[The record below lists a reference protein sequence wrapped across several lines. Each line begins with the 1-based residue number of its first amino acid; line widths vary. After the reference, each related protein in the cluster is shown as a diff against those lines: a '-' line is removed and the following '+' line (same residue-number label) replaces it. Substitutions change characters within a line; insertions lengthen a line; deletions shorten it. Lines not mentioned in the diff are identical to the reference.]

1 MDSAP
6 PLSPLLLPRRVRLAA
21 RVARGLLWLVVAFW
35 LLVGLSWGLLHGW
48 IVPRI
53 SEFRPSLEAQASR
66 ALGVPVR
73 IGELRMRSQGLIPSF
88 ELRDVTFLDPEGRTA
103 LRLPS
108 VVAALSPR
116 SAWRLGFEQLVIDGA
131 ELDIRRR
138 TDGRLEVA
146 GLDLSP
152 TAGRE
157 RTDFA
162 DWALAQTE
170 LVLRGGTLRWTDE
183 LRGAPMLALTDVQAV
198 LRNPGQRHLM
208 RLDATPPPAWGE
220 RFSLRA
226 MLKTPLLATRHS
238 PWLDWSGDLYAE
250 FSRADVS
257 LLRQYIRLDPLG
269 VDISSGQGALR
280 AWAEVV
286 KGDVTGGTADV
297 NLQGVNTRLGSNLQ
311 PLALNAVAGRF
322 GGRQLGTGFEL
333 RTEGLSFVAD
343 DGLVWPGGNVVLLH
357 TPAESLRPANT
368 ELKADRLDLAAL
380 SRIARRLPLDAS
392 THQMLD
398 SFAPHGLVEQI
409 SASWQG
415 DLSAPLV
422 LAARGRV
429 SGLAL
434 AAGAA
439 PVGSALGQPGRPGI
453 DNATVDFTLT
463 DEGGQAQVQI
473 AQGALTFPG
482 VFEQPRVP
490 FAELSTELQWKHQGA
505 RQELYVRKLRFANAD
520 AAGQAEVH
528 WHSAEGAGAGH
539 PGVLD
544 LQGSLSRGNAA
555 QVHRYLPLVLPDT
568 ARHYVRDAVT
578 LGRLSE
584 VKFKIKGDLQQL
596 PFADPKQGEFL
607 VTAKASDVQYAYV
620 PPSAVRSAAASKNWP
635 ALEALKGELVFNR
648 QSLEVREAQGRVA
661 GLTGLQLTRGS
672 ARIPNL
678 AKSVVEVNTA
688 VKGSLAQGL
697 QFVNNSPVSAML
709 SDALLQAT
717 ATGPADY
724 NMRLMLP
731 LADLAQTSVQGSLTL
746 PGNDVQFMPGTPV
759 LGRLRGALAFTEN
772 SFRVSNAQARML
784 GGELRFEGGQRA
796 TPAPGRNAGNLN
808 ANTEPAEAPLLFRGQ
823 GTVTAEGLRQAREL
837 GLVSTLAEHASGSTS
852 YSASLGFRRG
862 HSEISVSSSLQG
874 LALSLPAPLNKTTTE
889 ALPLQ
894 FDQTLLR
901 ESLAPGQ
908 NLQDQLSLS
917 LGRLAQVRYVRDIS
931 TGEARVLRGSI
942 AVGLEAG
949 ESAAMPAADV
959 AANVNLQRAD
969 LDAWGRVLAKASVNT
984 SPAPAAGN
992 AGGYMPSVLALRANE
1007 LTLQGYQLH
1016 KLVMGASR
1024 EGSTWRANMDADELS
1039 GYAEYRQPSAAPGGV
1054 GGRLYSRLSRL
1065 KLAASTARDVEA
1077 LLEGQPGA
1085 IPALDVV
1092 VDDFELK
1099 GKKLGRLEV
1108 EAVNRAAQTQTPAG
1122 SREWR
1127 LNKLNLSM
1135 PEAVFSA
1142 NGNWAAGAGSERRR
1156 VQMNYRLDIADSGE
1170 LLKRLGMDGLIR
1182 RGKGRLDG
1190 QVGWLGSPLTLDYP
1204 SMGGQFNVNIESG
1217 QFLKADPG
1225 IAKLLGV
1232 LNLQALPRRLTL
1244 DFRDVFS
1251 EGFAFDFVRGDVTIE
1266 QGLARTNNLQMKGV
1280 NAAVLMEGSANIA
1293 RETQD
1298 LRVVI
1303 VPEVNAGTASLI
1315 ASVINPAVGL
1325 GSFLAQ
1331 MFLSR
1336 PLAEANTQEFHIDGA
1351 WSDPR
1356 INRVERK
1363 PAAGGA
1369 RP

>member
-1 MDSAP
+1 MDAVP
-6 PLSPLLLPRRVRLAA
+6 PLSPLLPRRARLAA

-53 SEFRPSLEAQASR
+53 SDFRPGLEAQASR

-88 ELRDVTFLDPEGRTA
+88 ELRDITLLDHEGRIA

-152 TAGRE
+152 TTGRE
-157 RTDFA
+157 GTDFA

-226 MLKTPLLATRHS
+226 MLKTPLLATRHA
-238 PWLDWSGDLYAE
+238 PWRDWSGELYAE

-257 LLRQYIRLDPLG
+257 LLRQYIPLDPLG

-280 AWAEVV
+280 AWADVAR
-286 KGDVTGGTADV
+286 GDVTGATADV
-297 NLQGVNTRLGSNLQ
+297 SLQGVSARLGTDLQ
-311 PLALNAVAGRF
+311 PLALNAVDGRF
-322 GGRQLGTGFEL
+322 GGRQLGTGFEF

-343 DGLVWPGGNVVLLH
+343 DGLAWPGGNVVLLH
-357 TPAESLRPANT
+357 TPAEGTRPAQT

-380 SRIARRLPLDAS
+380 SRIARRLPLDVS
-392 THQMLD
+392 SHQMLD
-398 SFAPHGLVEQI
+398 SFVPRGLVEQVT
-409 SASWQG
+409 ASWQG
-415 DLSAPLV
+415 DLSAPQA

-429 SGLAL
+429 SALAL

-439 PVGSALGQPGRPGI
+439 PADREAGQPGRPGI
-453 DNATVDFTLT
+453 ENASLDFTLT
-463 DEGGQAQVQI
+463 DEGGQAQVQMT
-473 AQGALTFPG
+473 QGALTFPG

-490 FAELSTELQWKHQGA
+490 FAELSTELQWKRSGQ
-505 RQELYVRKLRFANAD
+505 RQELFLRKLRFVNAD

-528 WHSAEGAGAGH
+528 WQSAEDAAAGH

-544 LQGSLSRGNAA
+544 LQGSLSRGDASR
-555 QVHRYLPLVLPDT
+555 VHRYLPLVLPDLT
-568 ARHYVRDAVT
+568 RHYVRDAVT
-578 LGRLSE
+578 QGRLSE
-584 VKFKIKGDLQQL
+584 VKFKVKGDLLKL

-607 VTAKASDVQYAYV
+607 VTAKASNVQYAYV
-620 PPSAVRSAAASKNWP
+620 PPQANGKNWP
-635 ALEALKGELVFNR
+635 ALEALKGELIFNR
-648 QSLEVREAQGRVA
+648 QSMEVREAQGRAA
-661 GLTGLQLTRGS
+661 GLAGLQLTRGS

-678 AKSVVEVNTA
+678 AKAVVEVNTT

-697 QFVNNSPVSAML
+697 QFVNNSPASALL
-709 SDALLQAT
+709 SDALLKAS

-724 NMRLMLP
+724 TMRLVLP

-746 PGNDVQFMPGTPV
+746 PGNDVQFLPGTPA
-759 LGRLRGALAFTEN
+759 LGRLRGALTFTEK

-784 GGELRFEGGQRA
+784 GGDLRFEGGQSSA
-796 TPAPGRNAGNLN
+796 
-808 ANTEPAEAPLLFRGQ
+808 EPADAPLLFRGQ
-823 GTVTAEGLRQAREL
+823 GTVSAEGLRQAREL
-837 GLVSTLAEHASGSTS
+837 GLVSALAEHASGSTT
-852 YSASLGFRRG
+852 YNASLGFRRG
-862 HSEISVSSSLQG
+862 HPEISVSSSLQG

-889 ALPLQ
+889 VLPLQ
-894 FDQTLLR
+894 FDQALLR

-917 LGRLAQVRYVRDIS
+917 LGRLAQVRYVRDVS
-931 TGEARVLRGSI
+931 AGEARVLRGSI

-969 LDAWGRVLAKASVNT
+969 LDAWGRVLGKAGVNAST
-984 SPAPAAGN
+984 TPSAGD
-992 AGGYMPSVLALRANE
+992 AGSGYLPGVLALRANE
-1007 LTLQGYQLH
+1007 LTLQGYQLR
-1016 KLVMGASR
+1016 KLVLGASR

-1039 GYAEYRQPSAAPGGV
+1039 GYAEYRQPGAAPGSV
-1054 GGRLYSRLSRL
+1054 GGRLYTRLSRL
-1065 KLAASTARDVEA
+1065 KLAAGTARDVEV

-1085 IPALDVV
+1085 IPALDIV

-1108 EAVNRAAQTQTPAG
+1108 EAVNRGAPTPAQG
-1122 SREWR
+1122 GGLREWR

-1142 NGNWAAGAGSERRR
+1142 NGNWAASAGSERRR

-1204 SMGGQFNVNIESG
+1204 SMSGQFNVNIESG

-1251 EGFAFDFVRGDVTIE
+1251 EGFAFDFVRGDVTID

-1303 VPEVNAGTASLI
+1303 VPEINTGTASLI

-1356 INRVERK
+1356 ITRVDRK
-1363 PAAGGA
+1363 PAPAAGGA